1 MANAYTLGFFSLRG
15 SEFSLKSSIVVFSW
29 GLVVVVV
36 VEEAGGGI
44 SATSAVSRTS
54 VFLSVFLLNI
64 SIALSKAS
72 TI

>member
-1 MANAYTLGFFSLRG
+1 M
-15 SEFSLKSSIVVFSW
+15 VFSW

>member
-15 SEFSLKSSIVVFSW
+15 SEFSKKSSTVVFSW
-29 GLVVVVV
+29 GLEVVVV
-36 VEEAGGGI
+36 EAGGGI
-44 SATSAVSRTS
+44 SVTTAASGTS